1 MKLNKKKFIIR
12 SVSLRLISIIF
23 LISGI
28 LVFLTTKYLRP
39 DSINNHID
47 YNIVTDLL
55 VKLISI
61 SNILIGLLGL
71 IISNLKINSVFL
83 LTNLSFI
90 LTGFLNIYVFYL
102 MIDIDMELSYL
113 NFYVQCGII
122 LLSFLSIL
130 ERKLF

>member
-1 MKLNKKKFIIR
+1 MKSNSKNYIIR

-28 LVFLTTKYLRP
+28 LVFLTTKDLRP
-39 DSINNHID
+39 ESINNHID

-71 IISNLKINSVFL
+71 IISNLKIKKSI
-83 LTNLSFI
+83 SFNKSI
-90 LTGFLNIYVFYL
+90 FYFNR
-102 MIDIDMELSYL
+102 
-113 NFYVQCGII
+113 NF
-122 LLSFLSIL
+122 
-130 ERKLF
+130 

>member
-1 MKLNKKKFIIR
+1 MKSNSQNYIIT

-23 LISGI
+23 LISGL
-28 LVFLTTKYLRP
+28 LVFLTTKDIRP
-39 DSINNHID
+39 ESINNHIY

-71 IISNLKINSVFL
+71 IISNLKINRVLL

-102 MIDIDMELSYL
+102 MIDVNMKLNYL
-113 NFYVQCGII
+113 NFYVQSGII
-122 LLSFLSIL
+122 LLSFISIL
-130 ERKLF
+130 ERK

>member
-1 MKLNKKKFIIR
+1 MKSNSKNYIIR

-28 LVFLTTKYLRP
+28 LVFLTTKHNRP
-39 DSINNHID
+39 ASINNHID

-71 IISNLKINSVFL
+71 IISNLKINKVFL

-102 MIDIDMELSYL
+102 MMDVNMELNYL
-113 NFYVQCGII
+113 NFYVQGGII
-122 LLSFLSIL
+122 LLSFISIL